1 MSTIDTSTHGHRHV
15 SHGGKSVAAWL
26 LAAMERR
33 RSRVDL
39 LSLTTAQLEDIGISP
54 QMARREGLRPFWE

>member
-1 MSTIDTSTHGHRHV
+1 
-15 SHGGKSVAAWL
+15 
-26 LAAMERR
+26 MERR